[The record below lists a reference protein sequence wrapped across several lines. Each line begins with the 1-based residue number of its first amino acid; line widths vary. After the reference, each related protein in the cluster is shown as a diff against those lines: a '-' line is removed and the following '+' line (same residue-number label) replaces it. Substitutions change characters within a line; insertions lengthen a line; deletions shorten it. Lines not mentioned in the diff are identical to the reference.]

1 MKLSIGIVGLPNVG
15 KSTLF
20 NALVRK
26 AQAQV
31 SNYPFCT
38 IKPNIGIVE
47 VPDERLTLITEHL
60 SLSKQIPA
68 PIEFIDIAG
77 LVKGAH
83 KGEGLGNQFLSEIA
97 QCDGIAMVLR
107 AFSDPNIAHV
117 EKEINP
123 KKDAEIV
130 MLEMILK
137 DLETVEKEIEA
148 NQKQAKSGP
157 AFAKATAGRQNLAS
171 ELLDILKK
179 IKNTLDQEKPA
190 SSAGLTQEE
199 KAVIKSIP
207 IITQKPIIYVL
218 NISEDQIPPSL
229 KLRRAGKNPPKVNLP
244 GPTIQIAAKT
254 ESDLID
260 LDQKEAKE
268 LLDSVGIKQSGLS
281 ELIREGF
288 KLLNLITFYTLKVG
302 SPSAKATGDKQVQA
316 WPIPKNTPAPVA
328 AGLIHSDFE
337 AGFIKANVIST
348 DKLLEAGS
356 WEQAQKKGQIRIEGK
371 DYIVQ
376 DGDVIKFIFNR

>member
-1 MKLSIGIVGLPNVG
+1 MKLSLGIVGLPNVG

-47 VPDERLTLITEHL
+47 VPDERLDLIAKKL
-60 SLSKQIPA
+60 NLPKKIPA

-77 LVKGAH
+77 LVRGAH

-107 AFSDPNIAHV
+107 AFQNPQIAHV
-117 EKEINP
+117 EKEIGP
-123 KKDAEIV
+123 KKDAETV
-130 MLEMILK
+130 LLEMILK
-137 DLETVEKEIEA
+137 DLETIEKEMEA
-148 NQKQAKSGP
+148 VQKQAKSGP
-157 AFAKATAGRQNLAS
+157 AFAKASAGRQKLAL
-171 ELLDILKK
+171 ELLEILKK
-179 IKNTLDQEKPA
+179 VRNILDQEKPA
-190 SSAGLTQEE
+190 SSAGLSADE
-199 KAVIKSIP
+199 KEVIKSIP

-218 NISEDQIPPSL
+218 NISEDQI
-229 KLRRAGKNPPKVNLP
+229 KNPPKVELP
-244 GPTIQIAAKT
+244 GPTILVAAKT

-260 LDQKEAKE
+260 LPEKEANE
-268 LLDSVGIKQSGLS
+268 LLESVGIKQSGLA

-288 KLLNLITFYTLKVG
+288 KILNLITFYTLK
-302 SPSAKATGDKQVQA
+302 SDQTQA
-316 WPIPKNTPAPVA
+316 WPIPKNTPAPKA

-337 AGFIKANVIST
+337 AGFIKASVIAAE
-348 DKLLEAGS
+348 KLIEIGS
-356 WEQAQKKGQIRIEGK
+356 WEKAKEKGQIRFEGK
-371 DYIVQ
+371 DYVMA
-376 DGDVIKFIFNR
+376 DGDVVKFVFQK